1 MEWFQIIERIIG
13 HVAWPLAAYFI
24 VGQFSDELKSF
35 IRRIKNAKYKGVEL
49 DLGNE
54 IQSIKDD
61 AELAG
66 VTITYPIGSFPEES
80 IRNINAA
87 PEWAFI
93 QSWQDIEN
101 VIFQL
106 YSKKH
111 PVDSP
116 RAPTGNVINTLIAEG
131 VIDESM
137 GNLIQKLRNVRN
149 KIVHTADPDVT
160 RGEALE
166 WLGISKS
173 VRNRL
178 VQKTS

>member
-1 MEWFQIIERIIG
+1 M
-13 HVAWPLAAYFI
+13 
-24 VGQFSDELKSF
+24 
-35 IRRIKNAKYKGVEL
+35 
-49 DLGNE
+49 
-54 IQSIKDD
+54 
-61 AELAG
+61 
-66 VTITYPIGSFPEES
+66 
-80 IRNINAA
+80 
-87 PEWAFI
+87 
-93 QSWQDIEN
+93 
-101 VIFQL
+101 
-106 YSKKH
+106 
-111 PVDSP
+111 
-116 RAPTGNVINTLIAEG
+116 INTLIAEG